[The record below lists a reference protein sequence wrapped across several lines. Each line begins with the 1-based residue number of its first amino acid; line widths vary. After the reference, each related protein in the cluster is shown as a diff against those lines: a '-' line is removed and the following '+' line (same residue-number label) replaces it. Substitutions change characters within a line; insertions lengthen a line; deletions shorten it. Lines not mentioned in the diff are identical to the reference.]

1 MLHILNTSKEG
12 FVANILFC
20 EGCKKEMN
28 TLNIML
34 VKFQVN
40 IQNMDM
46 NFLCAPLCVQL
57 LDLGEYPIQLWQHM
71 ATIANR
77 MAMTA
82 TMHKPY
88 MRHPYPSLCIAPI
101 CVLAILIL
109 ICKVHILHKVPQ
121 HTQGAVST
129 NGESRLNCSIPFNA
143 SPKFYFSTCG
153 EKEGIL
159 GSAVPKRRMWGI
171 YNHKRGQ
178 VDVSVFMQF
187 KFIWWNTQDKEQLY
201 EKRKDSLQVQCSRKT
216 NLSAKGPAKILL
228 IFWWHF
234 TTTLQV
240 VCFHKI
246 D

>member
-20 EGCKKEMN
+20 VGCKREMN
-28 TLNIML
+28 TLHIML

-88 MRHPYPSLCIAPI
+88 MRHPFPSLCIAPI
-101 CVLAILIL
+101 CVLANIPNIDLQSAHIWRCLSIDRVLSQQMVKAGLIAQY
-109 ICKVHILHKVPQ
+109 P
-121 HTQGAVST
+121 S
-129 NGESRLNCSIPFNA
+129 
-143 SPKFYFSTCG
+143 
-153 EKEGIL
+153 
-159 GSAVPKRRMWGI
+159 
-171 YNHKRGQ
+171 
-178 VDVSVFMQF
+178 MQAQ
-187 KFIWWNTQDKEQLY
+187 N
-201 EKRKDSLQVQCSRKT
+201 
-216 NLSAKGPAKILL
+216 
-228 IFWWHF
+228 F
-234 TTTLQV
+234 TFQPV
-240 VCFHKI
+240 VKKKAF
-246 D
+246 